1 MTPLTVAQEKPNMN
15 SNTGAMPLWSRRFAP
30 AALTFA
36 LLFCCR
42 PAAVMAQGWTLYRS
56 DDGVA
61 LNYPAAW
68 QKKENSD
75 KDCLLK
81 VGPANSFMELS
92 LSASQTGNIS
102 ISTMAQYLQEG
113 MLEKQPE
120 FKHIKTKPLR
130 FGPGQ
135 KREGLLKEV
144 TFKVGELPVD
154 QEYVFFK
161 TGDKI
166 YTLSKTCRFDERAA
180 QNQVWNQVLSSVSV
194 GTTKAVSP
202 QSASTAPV
210 KPASASSPWKVFSTT
225 AKGISFSYPANF
237 KDADSDQPPDHP
249 ANLSLNEPGKM
260 ANISVYCGDMH
271 PAETVNHMAAMIEEK
286 HFATQKNYRQ
296 LHEENRLGG
305 KGILEMSVREAT
317 CDLKGLPIKQLIAF
331 FKGNDRFWAVTV
343 STHGWTANDTNA
355 LFSRVISS
363 IEVQN

>member
-1 MTPLTVAQEKPNMN
+1 MTPLTVAQAKLTMN
-15 SNTGAMPLWSRRFAP
+15 SASGMPALSRRLAA
-30 AALTFA
+30 AALTCG
-36 LLFCCR
+36 LLFCFQ
-42 PAAVMAQGWTLYRS
+42 PAKVMAQGWNLYRS

-81 VGPANSFMELS
+81 VGPANSFMEVS
-92 LSASQTGNIS
+92 LSASQSGNIS
-102 ISTMAQYLQEG
+102 VSTMAQYLQEG
-113 MLEKQPE
+113 MLEKLPE
-120 FKHIKTKPLR
+120 FKHIQTKPLR

-144 TFKVGELPVD
+144 TFKVGEQPVD

-166 YTLSKTCRFDERAA
+166 YTLSKTCRFEERAG
-180 QNQVWNQVLSSVSV
+180 QNQVWNQVLSSVNI
-194 GTTKAVSP
+194 GTTKTLSSQP
-202 QSASTAPV
+202 SSQAPV

-237 KDADSDQPPDHP
+237 KDADSEQPTDHP
-249 ANLSLNEPGKM
+249 ANLSLHEPGKM

-271 PAETVNHMAAMIEEK
+271 PAETVTHMAAMIEEK
-286 HFATQKNYRQ
+286 HFATQKNYHQ

-305 KGILEMSVREAT
+305 KQGVLEMSVREAT
-317 CDLKGLPIKQLIAF
+317 CDLKGLPIKQLLAF

-343 STHGWTANDTNA
+343 STHGWTANETNA
-355 LFSRVISS
+355 LFSRVVSS